1 MLRTLI
7 KERVDVCRI
16 NMAHADEAWTRNIMQ
31 GLREACADVGRE
43 IATMIDVKGP
53 EIRTGKVSRPY
64 QLKKGDK
71 VEIWTVDPPA
81 AEEGDSTVRVSTNY
95 SGLPKDLTPGVTMLV
110 DSGLIQLHVDSC
122 EEQHIKTT
130 VIIPG
135 ELGSKRHINL
145 PGVEV
150 NLPSLTKKD
159 IEDVKIGA
167 SEGGDFIALSFVRHA
182 QAVHDLRKLLCSL
195 GSFARI
201 ISKIEDQMGLK
212 NLEEIILASDGIM
225 VARGDLGI
233 EISYEK
239 LPSVQLEA
247 VKLCQKH
254 GKPVIVATHMLESMI
269 NAPVP
274 TRAEV
279 TDVANAVREQAD
291 CVMLSGETTMGLY
304 PLEAVRVMKQVI
316 HATESRSLQPLNN
329 QIELKTAKAKLLRSA
344 AILANELGGA
354 SIVVFTRSGFLPHV
368 LAALRPNGIPIY
380 AFTDTQHIFRRLI
393 PLWGVEPFK
402 IVLNNENPEDTI
414 KRCFRRLVD
423 GGWAQVG
430 EQLVVIT
437 NVLASDE
444 IIDTLQIRTIP
455 ADVVE

>member
-16 NMAHADEAWTRNIMQ
+16 NMAHADEAWTRAIMQ
-31 GLREACADVGRE
+31 GIREACTDVGRE

-53 EIRTGKVSRPY
+53 EIRTGKVARAIT
-64 QLKKGDK
+64 LKKGDK
-71 VEIWTVDPPA
+71 IEIWTQEPPV
-81 AEEGDSTVRVSTNY
+81 AEEGDNTIRITTNY
-95 SGLPKDLTPGVTMLV
+95 SGLPKDLKPGVTMLV
-110 DSGLIQLHVDSC
+110 DSGLIQLNVDSC
-122 EEQHIKTT
+122 EENHVKTT
-130 VIIPG
+130 VMIPG

-159 IEDVKIGA
+159 IEDVKVGV
-167 SEGGDFIALSFVRHA
+167 SEGVDFIALSFVRNA
-182 QAVHDLRKLLCSL
+182 QAVHDLRKLLCNL

-201 ISKIEDQMGLK
+201 ISKIEDQMGLQ

-254 GKPVIVATHMLESMI
+254 GKPVIIATHMLESMI

-304 PLEAVRVMKQVI
+304 PLEAVKVMKQVI
-316 HATESRSLQPLNN
+316 HATESRSHQPLND
-329 QIELKTAKAKLLRSA
+329 QIVLRTPKAKLLRSA
-344 AILANELGGA
+344 AILAKELDGA

-380 AFTDTQHIFRRLI
+380 AFTEQQHIFRRLI

-402 IVLNNENPEDTI
+402 ITLNNEDPEDTI
-414 KRCFRRLVD
+414 RRCFSRLVR
-423 GGWAQVG
+423 GGWAQKG

-437 NVLASDE
+437 NVMADGE
-444 IIDTLQIRTIP
+444 VIDTLQIRTIP
-455 ADVVE
+455 EDIS